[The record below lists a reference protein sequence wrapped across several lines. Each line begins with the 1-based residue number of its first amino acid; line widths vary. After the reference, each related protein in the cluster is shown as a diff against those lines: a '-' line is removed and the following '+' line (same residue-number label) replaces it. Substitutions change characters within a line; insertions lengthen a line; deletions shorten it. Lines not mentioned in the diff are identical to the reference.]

1 MSTHTHMCTNTS
13 DSSSKS
19 VLWPKGISFT
29 TERHKSK
36 ILYGIFGN
44 GHGVRISKKNEKILW
59 VKMRKIFG
67 LEKQKHNFLW
77 EKFNVRELERTF
89 F

>member
-1 MSTHTHMCTNTS
+1 
-13 DSSSKS
+13 
-19 VLWPKGISFT
+19 
-29 TERHKSK
+29 
-36 ILYGIFGN
+36 
-44 GHGVRISKKNEKILW
+44 
-59 VKMRKIFG
+59 MRKIFG